1 MQELEHIKLDKEKSE
16 SEESNYWNRRQR
28 EKAAK
33 QREVAA
39 KQREGLPQPEHKVV
53 WAEEAD

>member
-1 MQELEHIKLDKEKSE
+1 LQELEHIKLDKEKSE

-33 QREVAA
+33 QRE
-39 KQREGLPQPEHKVV
+39 GLPQPEHKVV

>member
-39 KQREGLPQPEHKVV
+39 KQREGLPQHKVV